1 MINFYQNK
9 GIKKYLTQSVNPH
22 FDDTQIKVDTRI
34 LVIGSSGSGKTNLLM
49 NYIKLS
55 PMTFSHIHIVFKTFE
70 PLYELLQEK
79 LKESGGVTFYDDINK
94 LPNLD
99 DIQQE
104 KGDQQLVVF
113 DDQINESKKLNT
125 KVAEYFIRGR
135 KKNLTMFFISQSFFK
150 IPKLIRQQ
158 MQYLLLLKMSS
169 GKDLR
174 LIVSD
179 FALGLEI
186 DQLQEIYKDATK
198 QQFNFLKID
207 IDEGN
212 PDHKFSLNFKD
223 FYKIL

>member
-1 MINFYQNK
+1 MINFYENK
-9 GIKKYLTQSVNPH
+9 GIKKYLTKSDNPH
-22 FDDTQIKVDTRI
+22 FEETQIKVDTRI
-34 LVIGSSGSGKTNLLM
+34 LIIGSSGSGKTNLLM

-55 PMTFSHIHIVFKTFE
+55 PNTFSHIHVVFKTFE
-70 PLYELLQEK
+70 PLYELLKEK
-79 LKESGGVTFYDDINK
+79 LAESHGVTFYDDINK
-94 LPNLD
+94 LPDLEK
-99 DIQQE
+99 IQKE
-104 KGDQQLVVF
+104 KGDQQLIVF

-158 MQYLLLLKMSS
+158 MQYLCLLKMSS

-186 DQLQEIYKDATK
+186 DQLQEIYKNATK
-198 QQFNFLKID
+198 EQFNFSKIN
-207 IDEGN
+207 IDEGDAN
-212 PDHKFSLNFKD
+212 KKFSLNFKD
-223 FYKIL
+223 FYSIN

>member
-1 MINFYQNK
+1 MINFYENK
-9 GIKKYLTQSVNPH
+9 GIKKYLTKSDNPH
-22 FDDTQIKVDTRI
+22 FETTQIKVDTRI
-34 LVIGSSGSGKTNLLM
+34 LIIGSSGSGKTNLLL
-49 NYIKLS
+49 NYIKSS
-55 PMTFSHIHIVFKTFE
+55 PNTFCHIHIVFKTFE
-70 PLYELLQEK
+70 PLYELLKEK
-79 LKESGGVTFYDDINK
+79 LEKGISFYDDIDK
-94 LPNLD
+94 LPNLEE
-99 DIQQE
+99 IQKE

-113 DDQINESKKLNT
+113 DDQINESKKLNE

-150 IPKLIRQQ
+150 IPKIIRQQ

-186 DQLQEIYKDATK
+186 DELQKIYKDATK
-198 QQFNFLKID
+198 EQFNFLKIN

-212 PDHKFSLNFKD
+212 ENKKFSKNFNE
-223 FYKIL
+223 FYNIIKV

>member
-1 MINFYQNK
+1 
-9 GIKKYLTQSVNPH
+9 
-22 FDDTQIKVDTRI
+22 
-34 LVIGSSGSGKTNLLM
+34 M

-55 PMTFSHIHIVFKTFE
+55 PNTFSHIHVVFKTFE
-70 PLYELLQEK
+70 PLYELL
-79 LKESGGVTFYDDINK
+79 KEHCDGVTFYDDINK
-94 LPNLD
+94 LPDLEK
-99 DIQQE
+99 IQKE
-104 KGDQQLVVF
+104 KGEQQLVVF

-179 FALGLEI
+179 FALGLDI

-198 QQFNFLKID
+198 IQFNFLKIN
-207 IDEGN
+207 IDEGDPN
-212 PDHKFSLNFKD
+212 KKFSLNFND
-223 FYKIL
+223 FYDIV